1 MKSSIYIAI
10 IWLGP
15 HGGVGREE
23 ARENPVVQQ
32 VTKTGGSPSGSVA
45 IHHKDR
51 SVVVVR
57 KAFDKVLTVVSE

>member
-32 VTKTGGSPSGSVA
+32 VTTGGSPSGSVA